1 MQQGQ
6 ANCVKYLCQ
15 RTQTNYKSD
24 FEICIFPRIETRKS
38 IKLHIVHVYFINK
51 SRVGHLLSAPSD
63 RFQLHQVRKAYHRD
77 HT

>member
-15 RTQTNYKSD
+15 RTQTNCKTD

-38 IKLHIVHVYFINK
+38 IKLHVVYVYFICLFDQQEQ
-51 SRVGHLLSAPSD
+51 SRPSSFCTQRSLPTAPS
-63 RFQLHQVRKAYHRD
+63 A
-77 HT
+77 

>member
-15 RTQTNYKSD
+15 RTQTNCKTD

-38 IKLHIVHVYFINK
+38 IEHVVHVYFINK

-63 RFQLHQVRKAYHRD
+63 RFQLHRVRKAYHPGR
-77 HT
+77 T